1 MVTACYL
8 VSAHIP
14 PCRESTTTSTTR
26 GQKGSLNGR
35 LFSMSQ
41 CRLSEVCK
49 YRSNSLFGGSGLDG
63 SGPTYLKDLLT
74 PYTPTRNLRSAN
86 KDTLVIPKVTTKAY
100 GQRSYQFAAPHLWN
114 NLPLHIKQATTISSF
129 KTLLKTYLFKSSY
142 T

>member
-1 MVTACYL
+1 MINIEIGLYCYL
-8 VSAHIP
+8 YLRKRDS
-14 PCRESTTTSTTR
+14 STPAL
-26 GQKGSLNGR
+26 QSLHWLPIHSR
-35 LFSMSQ
+35 IIFKILLQTFQ
-41 CRLSEVCK
+41 C
-49 YRSNSLFGGSGLDG
+49 SLG

>member
-1 MVTACYL
+1 MDCPTH
-8 VSAHIP
+8 SSKIP
-14 PCRESTTTSTTR
+14 THSKLSGSSHHPVMKTR
-26 GQKGSLNGR
+26 FNYSRFAISPLASYS
-35 LFSMSQ
+35 FSHHLQNSP
-41 CRLSEVCK
+41 
-49 YRSNSLFGGSGLDG
+49 SNISMQSWKWTNL
-63 SGPTYLKDLLT
+63 YLKDLLT